1 MPWGGGK
8 ACSLFLGGP
17 LPPFPGLAP
26 EKQSLY
32 HGLLGEPPTGVLAE
46 LENPSERL
54 KLLEM
59 EFCVL
64 SSNNRPLSVGALGLS
79 PPLGVAKAVPDA
91 SLACGLAGGL
101 TNPKLGVWQ
110 PQHHTALGSGA
121 LFSCGI

>member
-46 LENPSERL
+46 LENPSEWL
-54 KLLEM
+54 KLLKM

-64 SSNNRPLSVGALGLS
+64 SSNNRPLSVGVLGLS